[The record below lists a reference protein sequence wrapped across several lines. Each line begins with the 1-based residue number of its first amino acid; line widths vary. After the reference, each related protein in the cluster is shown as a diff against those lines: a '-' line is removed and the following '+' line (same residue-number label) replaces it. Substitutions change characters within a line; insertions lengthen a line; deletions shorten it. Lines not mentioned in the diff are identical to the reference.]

1 MPSALEQ
8 EMEYSMPSKGE
19 IGVNFKPSTIE
30 TIDSAIFK
38 FLQDM
43 NLHARTNK
51 GFIPV
56 PIIWVG
62 AERTYQIKNDL
73 TLRDSEGLLK
83 LPLLTIE
90 RKDITKDPTK
100 SPIPAN
106 VPDFG
111 DGGFIP
117 VRRRIN
123 QEKTTAFKAAQN
135 AKKSGV
141 DLDVGNTQEEYP
153 RNRKFP
159 SKFTPMFDVR
169 PPNLREKV
177 VYETTY
183 IPIPVYVTVKYEI
196 HIRTEYQQQ
205 MNQLLTPFIA
215 SHSRMGRNHKYFT
228 MKYENHSFE
237 GFIDPSFSNDN
248 NAAKLEEEERI
259 FNTVVNVDVLGYL
272 VGGDANENSNIEK
285 VYENIVE
292 VKISRERVVLA
303 DEFDRSNPSGSNPF
317 YKE

>member
-1 MPSALEQ
+1 MRI
-8 EMEYSMPSKGE
+8 KGE
-19 IGVNFKPSTIE
+19 KGVNYKASTIE

-43 NLHARTNK
+43 NLHAMTNK

-106 VPDFG
+106 IPDLG
-111 DGGFIP
+111 HGGFIP

-123 QEKTTAFKAAQN
+123 QDKTSAFKSAQN
-135 AKKSGV
+135 SKKSGA
-141 DLDVGNTQEEYP
+141 DLNVGMQQSEFP
-153 RNRKFP
+153 KHRKIP
-159 SKFTPMFDVR
+159 TKVAPMFNVR
-169 PPNLREKV
+169 PENTRDKV

-205 MNQLLTPFIA
+205 MNHLLTPFIA
-215 SHSRMGRNHKYFT
+215 AHSRLGRNHRYFS
-228 MKYENHSFE
+228 MKYDNHTFE
-237 GFIDPSFSNDN
+237 GFIDPNFSNDN

-259 FNTVVNVDVLGYL
+259 FNTVVNVEVLGYL
-272 VGGDANENSNIEK
+272 VGGDANEDSNIEM
-285 VYENIVE
+285 VYENVVE
-292 VKISRERVVLA
+292 VKISRERVILA